1 MQIMPSGGGW
11 TNAAA
16 SVQQGH
22 HDLKNSS
29 SVHRA
34 NAAGSAIK
42 VDRPE
47 KSGDRDANERYD
59 GPQADNKQEPKP
71 PNPDES
77 QTENASDLL
86 SLPATEESPSYR
98 LDLLG

>member
-16 SVQQGH
+16 AAQQGH
-22 HDLKNSS
+22 NDLKNGSPLQRA
-29 SVHRA
+29 SVTD
-34 NAAGSAIK
+34 NAIK
-42 VDRPE
+42 VDRSE

-59 GPQADNKQEPKP
+59 GPQAENEQGEKRS
-71 PNPDES
+71 NPDES
-77 QTENASDLL
+77 KNEHAGDLL
-86 SLPATEESPSYR
+86 SLPATEDTAPST

>member
-1 MQIMPSGGGW
+1 MQIMPSGGW

-16 SVQQGH
+16 SAQQGH
-22 HDLKNSS
+22 ADLKNNSPLQ
-29 SVHRA
+29 RA
-34 NAAGSAIK
+34 SPADNAIK
-42 VDRPE
+42 VDRSE

-59 GPQADNKQEPKP
+59 GPQAESNQEPKR

-77 QTENASDLL
+77 KIENAGDLL
-86 SLPATEESPSYR
+86 SLPATEDTAPST